1 MKKASLVIK
10 EIQEG
15 TYNDVL
21 KEVYIDESRIE
32 KQPQRYVAA
41 IEKFISLYG
50 DQEIEIYSTPGRSE
64 VSGNHTDHQNGEVLA
79 AAINLD
85 IIAVVSKNDVVKVLS
100 DDYDLKPISLDD
112 LSKNENEVGTSEG
125 LMRGVLA
132 RFKELGYA
140 IGGFNGYMTSDVL
153 QGSGLSSSAAF
164 EVMIGTILSGLYN
177 EMKVDPVVIGQVGQ
191 YSENVYFGKP
201 CGLMDQCA
209 CAVGG
214 LISIDFKD
222 TSNPIV
228 NSVNVDFSKY
238 DHSLCIVDTKGSH
251 ADLTDAYGAVPQ
263 EMKEVAHYFG
273 KEVLREVDEDE
284 FYANIAN
291 LRTALNND
299 RAILRA
305 IHFFNENRRVNT
317 CVERLNKDDFEG
329 FKTLIQESGNSSYK
343 FLQTVYAD
351 FDYKNQAVSLGLAMS
366 EMILKDHG
374 VCRVHGGGFAGTIQ
388 AFVENSYVET
398 YKEEI
403 EKVFGKGSCHILKVR
418 KLGGCKVID

>member
-15 TYNDVL
+15 SYNDIL
-21 KEVYIDESRIE
+21 KVVYIDENRIE
-32 KQPQRYVAA
+32 KQPQRYVEA

-132 RFKELGYA
+132 RFKELGYK

-201 CGLMDQCA
+201 CGLMDQMA
-209 CAVGG
+209 CSVGS
-214 LISIDFKD
+214 LIHIDFAD
-222 TSNPIV
+222 PENPIV
-228 NSVNVDFSKY
+228 EQLKFDLNTY
-238 DHSLCIVDTKGSH
+238 GYSLCITDTKGTH
-251 ADLTDAYGAVPQ
+251 TDLTPDYAAIPQ
-263 EMKEVAHYFG
+263 EMKKAAECLGKNFLGEVSKEEIINNITRIRDCAGDRAALRALHFVCENERVKEEVDALKKNNFPQFLTKVKESGDSSFKYLQNVYTCHDVQHQNVSIALALSDVIFG
-273 KEVLREVDEDE
+273 K
-284 FYANIAN
+284 
-291 LRTALNND
+291 
-299 RAILRA
+299 
-305 IHFFNENRRVNT
+305 
-317 CVERLNKDDFEG
+317 K
-329 FKTLIQESGNSSYK
+329 
-343 FLQTVYAD
+343 
-351 FDYKNQAVSLGLAMS
+351 
-366 EMILKDHG
+366 G

-388 AFVENSYVET
+388 AFVPNYLVSNYQ
-398 YKEEI
+398 KEMDKI
-403 EKVFGKGSCHILKVR
+403 FGNGSCEVLKIR
-418 KLGGCKVID
+418 KYGGIKVL